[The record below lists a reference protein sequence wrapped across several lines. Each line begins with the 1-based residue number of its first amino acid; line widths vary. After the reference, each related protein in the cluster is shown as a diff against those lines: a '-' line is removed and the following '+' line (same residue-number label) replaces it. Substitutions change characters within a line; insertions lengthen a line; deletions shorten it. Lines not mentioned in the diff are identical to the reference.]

1 MASVALMSTSGP
13 DERPRVL
20 IVDDEKFIRDILADF
35 LGMEGYIVRTAEDG
49 AAALTELDNA
59 HYDLVI
65 SDLKMPRMGGIELL
79 DAIGTAAPSALTVI
93 MTGFGTVETAIDA
106 MKRGAYDYILKPFKV
121 EEVIRVVQR
130 GLEKQRLAAE
140 NLRLREAV
148 SLYKVSE
155 AIAASLSLEEVLA
168 TIGDTAVHE
177 LEGDLVST
185 WLDDGEGGYF
195 ERQRLVQ
202 PPGRD
207 SSLPPTRVSEPPIAG
222 ERRRSR
228 WPTPSEPRIGA
239 EFGELAPRAFI
250 DHYAAHSTLLEQ
262 GAKGARFFAHAA
274 GGAARCS
281 LVSVPLRMK
290 TRLLGWICVASFTK
304 QKRFNEGQRKLL
316 SIVGSR
322 AAAAIENARLYEDL
336 RATFQQTIQGL
347 ARAIDK
353 MDRYTAGHSE
363 RVATY
368 ATYLAVRL
376 GLPPDVVEIVRQSAL
391 MHDIGKIGCVMNLN
405 KPGKLTQDEYEIF
418 KKHPAYGKDILDP
431 IKFLHPLV
439 PGVHLHHER
448 WDGRGYPLGLKGN
461 DVPLIARIIAV
472 ADTYDAMTSDRAYRR
487 ALPHEVAVG
496 EIERCSGSQFDPEVA
511 YSFTAG
517 LDEFREEL
525 AAKGDQGPGLRALGF
540 AAATVHRA
548 IQCHARRQ
556 APRVP
561 DVRRRPARPRLQ
573 RGAPQGRRREDPALP
588 RARAQHPAPLA
599 PRWTRSPRAAPPS
612 RWRARAGIG
621 ILHKNLPIEAQA
633 REVERVKRAESGM
646 ILGPVTVR
654 PSQSLRDALEVMR
667 EHDISGVPVV
677 EGERPVGILTARD
690 IRFEQNLD
698 QPVSAL
704 MTKELVT
711 VPPGRQR
718 RRGQAPPPQAPHREA
733 PRRRRRGQASSGLI
747 TIKDIL
753 QADKYPQAVKDE
765 QRRLRVGAAIGPGPD
780 RRERTA
786 ALVAA
791 GVDVLV
797 IDTAHG
803 HSRGRP
809 RRGARDEEGVP
820 GDARHR
826 GQRGHGRGHRGAH
839 RRRGRRRSRSA
850 SGPGSICT
858 TRVVAGVGVP
868 QISAV
873 ADCARVGRAPRRAR
887 SSPTA
892 A

>member
-49 AAALTELDNA
+49 AAALTELHNA

-168 TIGDTAVHE
+168 TIGDTAVFE
-177 LEGDLVST
+177 LSGDLVST
-185 WLDDGEGGYF
+185 WLEDGEGGYF
-195 ERQRLVQ
+195 ERQRIVQ
-202 PPGRD
+202 PPGRE
-207 SSLPPTRVSEPPIAG
+207 SSLPPGSRSSSNPNPILGSTLAADAG
-222 ERRRSR
+222 TEG
-228 WPTPSEPRIGA
+228 TGPSSGVVGIEHGQ
-239 EFGELAPRAFI
+239 LSPRAFV

-262 GAKGARFFAHAA
+262 GTKGARFFSKSPSTPPV
-274 GGAARCS
+274 S

-290 TRLLGWICVASFTK
+290 TRLLGWISVASFTK
-304 QKRFNEGQRKLL
+304 QKRFNEGHRKLL

-322 AAAAIENARLYEDL
+322 AAASIENARLYEDL

-363 RVATY
+363 RVAIY
-368 ATYLAVRL
+368 ATYLAMRL

-418 KKHPAYGKDILDP
+418 KRHPTFGKDILDP

-448 WDGRGYPLGLKGN
+448 WDGRGYPLGLRGN
-461 DVPLIARIIAV
+461 DVPIIARIIAV

-511 YSFTAG
+511 HSFNAG
-517 LDEFREEL
+517 LEAFLEEL
-525 AAKGDQGPGLRALGF
+525 AAKG
-540 AAATVHRA
+540 TK
-548 IQCHARRQ
+548 
-556 APRVP
+556 VP
-561 DVRRRPARPRLQ
+561 D
-573 RGAPQGRRREDPALP
+573 
-588 RARAQHPAPLA
+588 
-599 PRWTRSPRAAPPS
+599 
-612 RWRARAGIG
+612 
-621 ILHKNLPIEAQA
+621 
-633 REVERVKRAESGM
+633 
-646 ILGPVTVR
+646 
-654 PSQSLRDALEVMR
+654 
-667 EHDISGVPVV
+667 
-677 EGERPVGILTARD
+677 
-690 IRFEQNLD
+690 
-698 QPVSAL
+698 
-704 MTKELVT
+704 
-711 VPPGRQR
+711 
-718 RRGQAPPPQAPHREA
+718 
-733 PRRRRRGQASSGLI
+733 
-747 TIKDIL
+747 
-753 QADKYPQAVKDE
+753 
-765 QRRLRVGAAIGPGPD
+765 
-780 RRERTA
+780 
-786 ALVAA
+786 
-791 GVDVLV
+791 
-797 IDTAHG
+797 
-803 HSRGRP
+803 
-809 RRGARDEEGVP
+809 
-820 GDARHR
+820 
-826 GQRGHGRGHRGAH
+826 
-839 RRRGRRRSRSA
+839 
-850 SGPGSICT
+850 
-858 TRVVAGVGVP
+858 
-868 QISAV
+868 
-873 ADCARVGRAPRRAR
+873 
-887 SSPTA
+887 
-892 A
+892 